1 MEFIVFLMEEIEM
14 LDELKE
20 IEEIISKLDGISQ
33 EDWSKKDNE
42 TEEEYEERIQN
53 LEEDIEE
60 ELIDAISD
68 SLLNQQSI
76 DEAKAIEE
84 AEEKINKDY
93 ELFSDAF
100 EKNSD
105 GKLKLKSEDELV
117 KLGYDSQ
124 DEYRRLIDI
133 ENNFNDPEQYYEKI
147 RESIKKKVYIG
158 SEIDRK
164 MELAR
169 AIISAKKRGEEYL
182 PETYQKANIGKF
194 IKLNDYIKNTTSLSR
209 VPIIQQE
216 YIRNNTLEENRY
228 VSFVNSLN
236 NVVTYPN
243 ATVVTGV
250 ANMQATQPIVLQQI
264 PAKKNEVYTYL
275 ENKLDKDKDQTKQKI
290 LARTELKVFLKNYE
304 NKDLDEQESND
315 LKQKIAEIEQKYP
328 NSITNKVLEKLF
340 DSFKIKLAE
349 EKENSEGK
357 SQGTQGSENEEDS
370 DKNIDSSES
379 GEPTT
384 KRLRNKANDI
394 KNGINGVID
403 SLKQISTRA
412 IKQITKNPKDDNELE
427 PIDQESKVNIPDD
440 TSQPVQTNIVTGS
453 KSVPMPISA
462 EQEKDKKAIEKTIS
476 LITLQG
482 KLGTI
487 DINKLRIAHFDSMIC
502 YLGKYDD
509 PEIQAEFNKI
519 INTMDE
525 FAGNDFTDNID
536 KIDVPFDIFLL
547 EKMYELYR
555 TGVKSDDGKRIILET
570 NINKSRNYLSKEGEY
585 LLHLKKKAE
594 TKVDNPIENLK
605 NEAKFIQV
613 LNRTTR
619 GLTITKAI
627 NPIILMRDVELIK
640 RNNKKSDRKSLE
652 IEIESYVKKFNN
664 NEKIGNYGLEILGD
678 IFYNG
683 IQATNGDIIYK
694 PDKKMAK
701 AFYEKLLTDNIDYK
715 NPKTYNR
722 LLKLYNEANDKKK
735 ANEIKQKMWEKNIT
749 EEQSDPIDKTK
760 TKAPCVYVCSD
771 LHGRFSAYREIIEK
785 LKPKDR
791 LYILGDVFDGARE
804 NDGVRILKDIMKRQK
819 SGQVEFLIGNHELF
833 PLLTERVFEKLQ
845 NNPNLEYKTTDYTNL
860 DINTFNGLKKLTK
873 QELKDMEQFLYNSL
887 VYKQIQVNGQTYYLT
902 HAKAI
907 ENPDKS
913 EETVLDMVSNGQE
926 EVLKNAIEY
935 RTKNGDYS
943 QIKKENVLTIVG
955 HTPTKSKQI
964 EYHIPGVL
972 SIDCGISY
980 DDQLALVNLTEGE
993 VQYFNAESIKEKAKS
1008 KTKEEDNQAR

>member
-1 MEFIVFLMEEIEM
+1 M

-100 EKNSD
+100 EKNSE
-105 GKLKLKSEDELV
+105 GKLKLKSEDELI

-147 RESIKKKVYIG
+147 RESIKKKIYIG

-164 MELAR
+164 MELAK
-169 AIISAKKRGEEYL
+169 AIISAKRRGEEYS

-194 IKLNDYIKNTTSLSR
+194 TKLNDYIENTTALSR

-216 YIRNNTLEENRY
+216 YIRNNALEENRY
-228 VSFVNSLN
+228 VSFVNNLN
-236 NVVTYPN
+236 NVVTNPN

-290 LARTELKVFLKNYE
+290 LARTELKVLLKNYE

-328 NSITNKVLEKLF
+328 NSITDKVLEKLF

-349 EKENSEGK
+349 EKENSEEQ

-379 GEPTT
+379 GGQKT
-384 KRLRNKANDI
+384 KRLSNKANDI
-394 KNGINGVID
+394 KNGINGAIVR
-403 SLKQISTRA
+403 LKQISTRA

-427 PIDQESKVNIPDD
+427 PIDQESKVNIPED

-453 KSVPMPISA
+453 KSVPMPIST
-462 EQEKDKKAIEKTIS
+462 EQEKYKKAIEKIIS
-476 LITLQG
+476 RITMPEKPG
-482 KLGTI
+482 II
-487 DINKLRIAHFDSMIC
+487 DANRLNTTDFDSIIW
-502 YLGKYDD
+502 YLRKYDD
-509 PEIQAEFNKI
+509 TEVQAEFNKI

-605 NEAKFIQV
+605 NETKFCKV
-613 LNRTTR
+613 LNENENYKKRLKKRLAIEKAMDEITLMTR
-619 GLTITKAI
+619 
-627 NPIILMRDVELIK
+627 VESIK
-640 RNNKKSDRKSLE
+640 RNNSKSDRKSLE
-652 IEIESYVKKFNN
+652 TEIESYVKKFNN

-683 IQATNGDIIYK
+683 IQATNGDSIYE

-701 AFYEKLLTDNIDYK
+701 AFYERLLTDNIDYK
-715 NPKTYNR
+715 KPIPYNR
-722 LLKLYNEANDKKK
+722 LLKIYKEANDIQKV
-735 ANEIKQKMWEKNIT
+735 NEIKQKMWEKNIA
-749 EEQSDPIDKTK
+749 EELSATTDKKKTK
-760 TKAPCVYVCSD
+760 GPCTYVCSD
-771 LHGRFSAYREIIEK
+771 LHGSLSAYRVIIEK
-785 LKPKDR
+785 LKPKDK

-804 NDGVRILKDIMKRQK
+804 DDGVEILKDIMKRQK

-833 PLLTERVFEKLQ
+833 PLLKERVFEKLQ
-845 NNPNLEYKTTDYTNL
+845 NNPNLEYKMADYANLNL
-860 DINTFNGLKKLTK
+860 DTFNELKTLTK

-907 ENPDKS
+907 DNSDKT

-955 HTPTKSKQI
+955 HTPTKSHQI

-980 DDQLALVNLTEGE
+980 GDQLALVNLTEGE
-993 VQYFNAESIKEKAKS
+993 VQYFNAEEIKEKAKS
-1008 KTKEEDNQAR
+1008 RTKEKDEQDR